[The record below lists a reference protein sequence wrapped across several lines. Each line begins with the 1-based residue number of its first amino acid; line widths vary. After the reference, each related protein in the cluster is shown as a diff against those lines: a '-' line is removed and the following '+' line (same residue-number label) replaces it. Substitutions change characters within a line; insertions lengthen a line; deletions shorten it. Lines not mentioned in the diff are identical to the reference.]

1 MEHSVCYTF
10 ILLRLHMIIM
20 LKNITEKRTSYTH
33 TCTENTDICAN
44 RNSFKISHG
53 SSFCFFSFDHPHFH
67 FVRLFLRKK
76 KRYTYM
82 AFLQKSYIHTYITYH
97 NNTNIVCYFYI
108 WCLFVLFNSRMYDVY
123 ICFFYFFFFARSTM
137 VRIYIIISQDGE
149 IAFANS
155 VKQQQQHKVLTDCP
169 YKWVDSVQTAVS
181 CCKNNECT

>member
-76 KRYTYM
+76 ND
-82 AFLQKSYIHTYITYH
+82 IHTWPFYKNHTYTHTSHTIT
-97 NNTNIVCYFYI
+97 TQISCAIFT
-108 WCLFVLFNSRMYDVY
+108 YDVCLY
-123 ICFFYFFFFARSTM
+123 SLIHVCTTCIYVSFIFFFFCKVHHGA
-137 VRIYIIISQDGE
+137 YIHNNITRRR
-149 IAFANS
+149 NS
-155 VKQQQQHKVLTDCP
+155 F
-169 YKWVDSVQTAVS
+169 
-181 CCKNNECT
+181 CK